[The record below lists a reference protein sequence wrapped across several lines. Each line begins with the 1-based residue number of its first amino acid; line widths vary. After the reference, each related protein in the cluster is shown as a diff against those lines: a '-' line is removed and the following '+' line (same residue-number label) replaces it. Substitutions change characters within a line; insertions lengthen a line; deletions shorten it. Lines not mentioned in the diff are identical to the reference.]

1 VRATPRTTSPST
13 IPAKAGPVQK
23 SEFDKRVEEYQSLV
37 AELKREV
44 AEYRASFPIKEFRE
58 VFEQKIASMVIEG
71 EQADHQAETTYG
83 HRRSLFDSQKEY
95 NTTIGTILPFLVS
108 SYGETPKVVLDLYRS
123 GKVEHEDPFAT
134 FTLRAVM
141 KYSGESVR
149 SDELKNPFDKGTS
162 KALEFERELGRA
174 ASAVSKGLWSQLCN
188 LPPDLQEKER
198 RVRELYKQI
207 IGDMP
212 FAGGLRLPEK
222 YVDEE
227 RTMIDDHLDKLR
239 KAPKL
244 KRIRDYFRSE

>member
-44 AEYRASFPIKEFRE
+44 AAYRASLPIKEFRE
-58 VFEQKIASMVIEG
+58 VFEQKIGPMVIEG
-71 EQADHQAETTYG
+71 EQAGHQAETTYG
-83 HRRSLFDSQKEY
+83 RGRIFFNQKEH
-95 NTTIGTILPFLVS
+95 NAAVGTIVPFLLS
-108 SYGETPKVVLDLYRS
+108 AYGDTPKVVLDLYRS
-123 GKVEHEDPFAT
+123 GKVEHEDLFAT

-149 SDELKNPFDKGTS
+149 SDELKNPFDEGTS
-162 KALEFERELGRA
+162 KALEFKRELGSGA
-174 ASAVSKGLWSQLCN
+174 FAVSKGLWSQLCN

-198 RVRELYKQI
+198 RVRELYEQI
-207 IGDMP
+207 RRDMP
-212 FAGGLRLPEK
+212 FAGGLGLPEK

-227 RTMIDDHLDKLR
+227 GTMIDDHLDKLR